1 MLPSLLKKGRFL
13 ANETT
18 GFSSSELTKLTFFY
32 FGHNPGWDST
42 LGFHTGYPETDYPTL
57 ATDTGYR

>member
-18 GFSSSELTKLTFFY
+18 GFASRELTKLTFFY
-32 FGHNPGWDST
+32 FEQNPGV
-42 LGFHTGYPETDYPTL
+42 
-57 ATDTGYR
+57 R